1 MLPRNWFLNMS
12 CGAVPVFDPLVR
24 PPLLST
30 STTEPLT
37 TTSRPLADI
46 AAAVAALAAAA
57 VALLD
62 ELVA

>member
-1 MLPRNWFLNMS
+1 MS
-12 CGAVPVFDPLVR
+12 CGAVPVFDPLVS